1 MNRIYIMAQYG
12 FLVLFHKMYRWYL
25 KATLFSKEHYALITI
40 KNTFLSTLYIS
51 LTLNFDQETWF
62 KVIAQLLPRSTL
74 QQSNDMRLTGLQREK
89 NNRIKIF
96 HRAWQRLYTAKCAT
110 FIIYDLNCR
119 PRNLL
124 QIQCIPMFFKPFL
137 NEIEPDWSREEK
149 NSQLLVLLCP
159 RPLTKKLC
167 LWSQQML

>member
-1 MNRIYIMAQYG
+1 
-12 FLVLFHKMYRWYL
+12 MYHWYL

-40 KNTFLSTLYIS
+40 KNIFLSTLYIS

-74 QQSNDMRLTGLQREK
+74 QQSNDMRLIGLQREK

-110 FIIYDLNCR
+110 YMYISYMTSTVDLGTCFKFNAYPC
-119 PRNLL
+119 PLSPFWMKL
-124 QIQCIPMFFKPFL
+124 SQIGQGKRKIV
-137 NEIEPDWSREEK
+137 SY
-149 NSQLLVLLCP
+149 
-159 RPLTKKLC
+159 
-167 LWSQQML
+167 

>member
-12 FLVLFHKMYRWYL
+12 FLVLFHKMYHWYL

-40 KNTFLSTLYIS
+40 KNIFLSTLYIS

-96 HRAWQRLYTAKCAT
+96 HTAWQRLYTAKCAT
-110 FIIYDLNCR
+110 YISYMTSTVDLGTCFKFNAYPCSLS
-119 PRNLL
+119 PFWMKLS
-124 QIQCIPMFFKPFL
+124 QIGQGKRKIV
-137 NEIEPDWSREEK
+137 SY
-149 NSQLLVLLCP
+149 
-159 RPLTKKLC
+159 
-167 LWSQQML
+167 

>member
-1 MNRIYIMAQYG
+1 
-12 FLVLFHKMYRWYL
+12 MYHWYL

-40 KNTFLSTLYIS
+40 KNIFLSTLYIS
-51 LTLNFDQETWF
+51 LTLNFDQETWL

-74 QQSNDMRLTGLQREK
+74 QQSNDMRLVGLQREK
-89 NNRIKIF
+89 NNKDF
-96 HRAWQRLYTAKCAT
+96 SQSLTEAT
-110 FIIYDLNCR
+110 QQNVQHIYHIYDLNCR

-124 QIQCIPMFFKPFL
+124 QIQCIPMSFKPFL

-167 LWSQQML
+167 LWSPQML